1 VGSLLVLW
9 DVDFTLVNSHGLG
22 EHLYRLV
29 FRDLFGRE
37 LPTMAPMAGRTDR
50 AIILDTLARAGVG
63 DPAAHLEEFLA
74 KMSARAPA
82 LAGLARER
90 VRALPGAS
98 AALAAVAAHPA
109 GAVQSV
115 LTGNMPALAQIK
127 LAAPGL
133 TRHLDL
139 SVGAFGDHHE
149 VRAELVH
156 AARRKAAAAYGNGFP
171 GRSTVLVGDTALDVA
186 AALAAGAR
194 GVAVATGYTPAPA
207 LAAFGAH
214 AVLPDL
220 TSTPAVVAAIV
231 SGSPAPVPPQ
241 P

>member
-37 LPTMAPMAGRTDR
+37 LPALAPMAGRTDR

-90 VRALPGAS
+90 VRALPGAA
-98 AALAAVAAHPA
+98 AALAALAAGPV

-115 LTGNMPALAQIK
+115 LTGNVPALAQLK

-133 TRHLDL
+133 TPHLDL

-156 AARRKAAAAYGNGFP
+156 EARRKAAAVYGNGFP

-186 AALAAGAR
+186 AALATGAHA
-194 GVAVATGYTPAPA
+194 VAVATGHTPAPA
-207 LAAFGAH
+207 LAAAGAH
-214 AVLPDL
+214 AVVPDL
-220 TSTPAVVAAIV
+220 TNTKAVLAAV
-231 SGSPAPVPPQ
+231 LAPAP
-241 P
+241 